1 MKTSFFEQLQASTE
15 PQRLQLMQVPQLAEA
30 LEGNTSVE
38 SYIAYLTQAYHHV
51 RHTVPFLM
59 SMGARLPD
67 RNNWMQGAV
76 AEYIEEEQGHEQWIL
91 NDISAAGG
99 DADKA
104 KESAPDLAT
113 QLLVAYN
120 YDHIARKNPVGF
132 LGMVYMLES
141 TSIAIATQGAQQLQ
155 GALGLPV
162 EAFSYLLS
170 HGTVDEEHI
179 VFYQKLVDQIDNEED
194 KAAIVE
200 VAGNSFI
207 LFSRVFASIPHTG
220 GYAHVA

>member
-1 MKTSFFEQLQASTE
+1 MKTSFFEQLQSATE
-15 PQRLQLMQVPQLAEA
+15 TQRGVLLQVPQLADA
-30 LEGNTSVE
+30 LEGNTTVD

-59 SMGARLPD
+59 SMGARLQE
-67 RNNWMQGAV
+67 RNNWMQSAV

-99 DADKA
+99 DAEQA
-104 KESAPDLAT
+104 RLSVPDLST

-120 YDHIARKNPVGF
+120 YDYIARKNPVGF

-141 TSIAIATQGAQQLQ
+141 TSIAIATRGAEQLQ
-155 GALGLPV
+155 GSLGLPV

-170 HGTVDEEHI
+170 HGTVDAEHI
-179 VFYQKLVDQIDNEED
+179 VFYQKLVDQIENEED
-194 KAAIVE
+194 KEAIIE
-200 VAGNSFI
+200 VASNSFV
-207 LFSRVFASIPHTG
+207 LFSRVFASIPQAG
-220 GYAHVA
+220 GYARVA